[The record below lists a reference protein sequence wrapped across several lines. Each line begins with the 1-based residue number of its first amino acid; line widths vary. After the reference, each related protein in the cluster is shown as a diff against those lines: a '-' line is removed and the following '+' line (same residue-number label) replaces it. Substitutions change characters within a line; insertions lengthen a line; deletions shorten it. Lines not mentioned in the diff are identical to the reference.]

1 MKEILKE
8 LPISH
13 NYKNS
18 FEYNGDTYHY
28 KNAPLLECQVT
39 HLLSLF
45 INEVGVDSV
54 IYDYDEETGISYC
67 KSMINENERI
77 NEIPII
83 DKDNQYDL
91 YHMYFNLKEDI
102 NRFPNSNELL
112 IELRKGYLI
121 ASLFNDI
128 DKNIGYIKDS
138 NNNIR
143 LAPYFDLG
151 SFFSNLHEYHYSNY
165 LDHDIDISEGNIK
178 VLKDCLQGV
187 PEEIVNN
194 IINFDINSLIE
205 RDNHEYSDESKV
217 VINQLFNKSIRIAKE
232 LITSVN
238 KKTREI

>member
-8 LPISH
+8 LPKSR
-13 NYKNS
+13 NYGRM
-18 FEYNGDTYHY
+18 FEYNGDIYHY

-67 KSMINENERI
+67 KSMINDGETI
-77 NEIPII
+77 NEVPII
-83 DKDNQYDL
+83 DADDEYDL
-91 YHMYFNLKEDI
+91 YHMYFDLKEDI

-128 DKNIGYIKDS
+128 DKNVGYIKDR
-138 NNNIR
+138 NKNIR

-151 SFFSNLHEYHYSNY
+151 SFFSNLHEYNYINY
-165 LDHDIDISEGNIK
+165 LDHDIDISEENIK
-178 VLKDCLQGV
+178 VLKDCLEGV
-187 PEEIVNN
+187 PEEIVDN
-194 IINFDINSLIE
+194 IINFDINLLIE
-205 RDNHEYSDESKV
+205 KDNHEYSDESKEI
-217 VINQLFNKSIRIAKE
+217 INELFNKSIRIAKE
-232 LITSVN
+232 MILSVN

>member
-8 LPISH
+8 LIKSR
-13 NYKNS
+13 NYKQM
-18 FEYNGDTYHY
+18 FIYNGDIYHY

-67 KSMINENERI
+67 KSMLNDGEKINEV
-77 NEIPII
+77 PII
-83 DKDNQYDL
+83 DEDDEYDL
-91 YHMYFNLKEDI
+91 YHMYFDLKEDI

-112 IELRKGYLI
+112 IDLRKGYLI

-128 DKNIGYIKDS
+128 DKNVGYIKDR

-151 SFFSNLHEYHYSNY
+151 SFFSNIHEYNYIDY

-187 PEEIVNN
+187 AEEIVEN